1 MTLMDLLSFIH
12 TYAHTWTCVHIH
24 ISIYLHNIH
33 AYMCIH
39 TYTYINIY
47 IYMYK
52 YIFHRQLKVQEEN
65 VAVNG
70 WRSCGMTG
78 GVGMGRKKE

>member
-1 MTLMDLLSFIH
+1 
-12 TYAHTWTCVHIH
+12 
-24 ISIYLHNIH
+24 
-33 AYMCIH
+33 MCIH

-78 GVGMGRKKE
+78 GVGKGRKKE